1 MTQRAIKKLEVLRAA
16 TIRYSPRVE
25 KQLRANGRKSESD
38 SAVVHSA
45 AKYYIA
51 LKKLAE
57 EKK

>member
-16 TIRYSPRVE
+16 TVRYTPRVE
-25 KQLRANGRKSESD
+25 KQLKASGRKAD

-51 LKKLAE
+51 LKRLAE